1 MKFEVYLTTKCQVF
15 DIVAKDEET
24 AKKKALQMMVKEMK
38 KEGTVEAVCN
48 LETTF
53 VVDSDD
59 YYEIYYSEP
68 SINGVKSLNFR
79 SKE

>member
-1 MKFEVYLTTKCQVF
+1 
-15 DIVAKDEET
+15 
-24 AKKKALQMMVKEMK
+24 MVKEMK

-59 YYEIYYSEP
+59 YYETDKSEE
-68 SINGVKSLNFR
+68 VA
-79 SKE
+79 

>member
-1 MKFEVYLTTKCQVF
+1 MKFDVYLTTKCQVF
-15 DIVAKDEET
+15 DIDAKDEET

-38 KEGTVEAVCN
+38 KENSVMEVNN

-59 YYEIYYSEP
+59 YYETDKSEE
-68 SINGVKSLNFR
+68 VAK
-79 SKE
+79 

>member
-1 MKFEVYLTTKCQVF
+1 MKFDVYLTTKCQVF
-15 DIVAKDEET
+15 DIDAKDENS

-38 KEGTVEAVCN
+38 KENSVMEVNN

-59 YYEIYYSEP
+59 YYEQ
-68 SINGVKSLNFR
+68 NN
-79 SKE
+79 

>member
-1 MKFEVYLTTKCQVF
+1 MKFDVYLTTKCQVF
-15 DIVAKDEET
+15 DIDAKDENS

-38 KEGTVEAVCN
+38 KENSVMEVNN

-59 YYEIYYSEP
+59 YYETDKSE
-68 SINGVKSLNFR
+68 
-79 SKE
+79 EEA

>member
-1 MKFEVYLTTKCQVF
+1 MKYDVYLTTKCQVF
-15 DIVAKDEET
+15 DIDAKDENS

-38 KEGTVEAVCN
+38 KENSVMEVNN

-59 YYEIYYSEP
+59 YYETDKSEE
-68 SINGVKSLNFR
+68 VA
-79 SKE
+79 

>member
-1 MKFEVYLTTKCQVF
+1 MKFDVYLTTKCQVF
-15 DIVAKDEET
+15 DIDAKDENS

-38 KEGTVEAVCN
+38 KENSVMEVNN

-59 YYEIYYSEP
+59 YYETDKSEE
-68 SINGVKSLNFR
+68 VA
-79 SKE
+79 

>member
-1 MKFEVYLTTKCQVF
+1 MKFDVYLTTKCQVF

-38 KEGTVEAVCN
+38 KENSVMEVNN

-59 YYEIYYSEP
+59 YYETDKSEE
-68 SINGVKSLNFR
+68 VA
-79 SKE
+79 